1 MSRVTTS
8 IRRLS
13 PVLLA
18 LIALRALVPTGY
30 MPASAGSGFLFE
42 MCHDAVPVAVLAA
55 MSDAA
60 SHGHHHGSSD
70 GSDHE
75 VVSSDACS
83 LGHMLSQVFLESD
96 PVLDVVSPELA
107 TPETPTQAYRLSLA
121 PRYRQAPRGPP
132 LA

>member
-42 MCHDAVPVAVLAA
+42 MCHDA
-55 MSDAA
+55 
-60 SHGHHHGSSD
+60 
-70 GSDHE
+70 
-75 VVSSDACS
+75 
-83 LGHMLSQVFLESD
+83 
-96 PVLDVVSPELA
+96 PELA